1 MANPNPHGNISEQE
15 FKEILSSL
23 SSVNDFSQEQLN
35 KLRMVVSGYK
45 DRNPTSDRK
54 GIDAKEVDEIVTWFE
69 KNKSLHNLPD
79 SKIKAI
85 GEQLRKRL

>member
-1 MANPNPHGNISEQE
+1 MSSANPYGNVSEEE
-15 FKEILSSL
+15 FREALSSL
-23 SSVNDFSQEQLN
+23 SGVHDFSHEQIN

-45 DRNPTSDRK
+45 DHHPATGLK

-79 SKIKAI
+79 AKVKAI
-85 GEQLRKRL
+85 GDQLRKRL